1 MALFRKAISMDE
13 LAAKQNDTTRA
24 THGRAYSAE
33 TGGWTEPVAEPKT
46 TTEAGATDK
55 DASGARKWWQ

>member
-33 TGGWTEPVAEPKT
+33 TGGWTEPVTEQT
-46 TTEAGATDK
+46 TTAAGASDK
-55 DASGARKWWQ
+55 DASASRKWWN